1 MFNPSQPIAQKEPV
15 TSSVEN
21 AGKTFSVRSR
31 TFLKTL
37 YSQKLEGLGTVEIVI
52 IIGVLVA
59 IAMIFR
65 EQITTF
71 AQSLMDKVF
80 NESILDKLGS

>member
-21 AGKTFSVRSR
+21 TGKTSPVWSR
-31 TFLKTL
+31 TFLKAL
-37 YSQKLEGLGTVEIVI
+37 CSQKLEGLGTVEIVI